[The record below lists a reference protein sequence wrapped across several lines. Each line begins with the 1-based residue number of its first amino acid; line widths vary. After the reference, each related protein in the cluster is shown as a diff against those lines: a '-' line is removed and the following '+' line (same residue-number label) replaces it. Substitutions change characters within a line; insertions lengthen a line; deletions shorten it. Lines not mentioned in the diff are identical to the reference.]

1 MKVRV
6 TDSLKAK
13 LIELKLIDKDADD
26 DKVKDA
32 ATEAIMDEKLSIAE
46 FKELQKDADGNA
58 GGEIASL
65 LKQLVEQGKSGGT
78 GEGTGEG
85 EGEGEGTG
93 TGGEGGEGSGKG
105 AGNGTGEGGKTGS
118 KLPQWANDGG
128 LTKLMSKFGT
138 DEGNA
143 KDKTG
148 FYVDVKGMKDMY
160 SSEKS
165 DVLFGNT
172 TKAGGVHPYAGQK
185 AFEYT
190 DSGKRYI
197 QGQSE
202 LEKAVNGAYFK
213 MQFNMQCK
221 NVPRNMRLTDHDK
234 ELIKYA
240 LHEMKW
246 GGVISGE
253 CQTGNGA
260 VAVKNRK
267 LSDFE
272 RKTIIDDV
280 ATGGLEIAPISF
292 DDQVITI
299 PILFGELAPFVN
311 MVPVTRGRRIESA
324 TLGNMS
330 LTSAGSVVDD
340 TAIPLFATAGFISAF
355 DTTIHVVHGAIEIG
369 MDLMSDS
376 PIDIAGHVTQKYGEL
391 LLAWL
396 DEQIAIGDGVVEPE
410 GIMVASGTT
419 AVSFGGA
426 APTIGGYES
435 QLFGV
440 PKRYKQGFDRSR
452 LRFCANETTYSRAR
466 GIPVGAADARRMFG
480 MDEENYN
487 IFNHGFSI
495 VDTMANTQSFFANLA
510 RYRMYRRL
518 GMTMNITTEGRELTL
533 RNKMLITARAR
544 YGGRLEDGLAAA
556 VTSNHQA

>member
-26 DKVKDA
+26 ETVKTA
-32 ATEAIMDEKLSIAE
+32 ATEAIMEEKLSISD
-46 FKELQKDADGNA
+46 FKSLQQDADSGN
-58 GGEIASL
+58 GSEIKDL
-65 LKQLVEQGKSGGT
+65 LKQLVSQGKAP
-78 GEGTGEG
+78 
-85 EGEGEGTG
+85 
-93 TGGEGGEGSGKG
+93 EGSGN
-105 AGNGTGEGGKTGS
+105 AGDGEGKKDGEGDKGKKTAA
-118 KLPQWANDGG
+118 KLPQWDDGS
-128 LTKLMSKFGT
+128 LSKVMSKFGT
-138 DEGNA
+138 DVGNQEQRS
-143 KDKTG
+143 G
-148 FYVDVKGMKDMY
+148 FYVDVKGVKDMY
-160 SSEKS
+160 DGSKS

-185 AFEYT
+185 AFEWT
-190 DSGKRYI
+190 DSGKRFI

-202 LEKAVNGAYFK
+202 LEKAINGAYFK
-213 MQFNMQCK
+213 LQFNMQCK
-221 NVPRNMRLTDHDK
+221 NVPRQMRLSDHDK
-234 ELIKYA
+234 ELLSFA

-246 GGVISGE
+246 GGVISGD
-253 CQTGNGA
+253 CQTGSGA
-260 VAVKNRK
+260 IPVKNRN
-267 LSDFE
+267 LTGME
-272 RKTIIDDV
+272 IKTIIDDV

-299 PILFGELAPFVN
+299 PILHGELAPFVN

-340 TAIPLFATAGFISAF
+340 SAIPLFATAGFISAF

-369 MDLMSDS
+369 LDLMSDS

-426 APTIGGYES
+426 TATIGGYES
-435 QLFGV
+435 QLFGI

-452 LRFCANETTYSRAR
+452 IRFCANETTYSRAR

-480 MDEENYN
+480 MDEENYS

-495 VDTMANTQSFFANLA
+495 VDTMTNAQGFFANLA

-556 VTSNHQA
+556 VTTNHLA